1 MKTNTINERV
11 IDFLKSITDDKN
23 IKVEQHKH
31 LRLTGVYGGKKRV
44 FFLACSPSSSYQRK
58 LRSTLRR
65 FLRSLDLEINLN
77 PIF

>member
-11 IDFLKSITDDKN
+11 IQYLRSITDDNK
-23 IKVEQHKH
+23 IRVEQNKH
-31 LRLTGVYGGKKRV
+31 LKLTGFYNGKKRV
-44 FFLACSPSSSYQRK
+44 LILYCSPSSSYQRK